1 MKCIY
6 TRCRHYQHYHHHH
19 HHRQSVMLL
28 VIASVV
34 SPKPQDTRL
43 SPVVGSLDCGPY
55 RYTENTKLFQS
66 LSSRENIKR
75 TQKIHL
81 GFPRKFGSSAIEI
94 VPLVRPTD
102 PEVSWI
108 EIAVIRLCVLVT
120 IGLRLFVSEW
130 EDLAESII
138 WSSGSSTP
146 CRTTRRMSIFRKCRN
161 FLISNLRK

>member
-1 MKCIY
+1 MYEYVYESGCKTY
-6 TRCRHYQHYHHHH
+6 TSSLRCRHYQHYHHHHHHHHH

-102 PEVSWI
+102 PEASWDI
-108 EIAVIRLCVLVT
+108 D
-120 IGLRLFVSEW
+120 G
-130 EDLAESII
+130 SII
-138 WSSGSSTP
+138 KKDTIL
-146 CRTTRRMSIFRKCRN
+146 SI
-161 FLISNLRK
+161 